1 MKDLD
6 EIKEEKTSMSTVEA
20 IQKTIEEE
28 IRPALQ
34 SHGGDIE
41 YVGFEEETGQLVVR
55 LQGACGTCPFAQE
68 TLRVQ
73 VESVIKS
80 IVPAIK
86 SVIRE
91 A

>member
-1 MKDLD
+1 
-6 EIKEEKTSMSTVEA
+6 MSTSET
-20 IQKTIEEE
+20 IQKVIEEE
-28 IRPALQ
+28 IKPALQ

-41 YVGFEEETGQLVVR
+41 FVGFEEEAGTLVVR
-55 LQGACGTCPFAQE
+55 LVGACGTCPFAQE

-80 IVPAIK
+80 AVPSVK

-91 A
+91 G

>member
-1 MKDLD
+1 MNN
-6 EIKEEKTSMSTVEA
+6 IEA
-20 IQKTIEEE
+20 IQKIIAEE
-28 IRPALQ
+28 IKPALQ

-41 YVGFEEETGQLVVR
+41 FVGFEEEAGQLVVR
-55 LQGACGTCPFAQE
+55 LSGACGTCPFAQE

-80 IVPAIK
+80 IVPAVK

>member
-1 MKDLD
+1 MN
-6 EIKEEKTSMSTVEA
+6 TVET
-20 IQKTIEEE
+20 IQKVIEEE
-28 IRPALQ
+28 IKPALQ

-41 YVGFEEETGQLVVR
+41 FIGFEEEAGQLSVR
-55 LQGACGTCPFAQE
+55 LVGACGTCPFAQE

-80 IVPAIK
+80 VVPAVK

>member
-1 MKDLD
+1 
-6 EIKEEKTSMSTVEA
+6 MSTSET
-20 IQKTIEEE
+20 IQKVIEEE
-28 IRPALQ
+28 IKPALQ

-41 YVGFEEETGQLVVR
+41 FVGFEEEAGTLVVR
-55 LQGACGTCPFAQE
+55 LVGACGTCPFAQE

-80 IVPAIK
+80 AVPAVK

-91 A
+91 G

>member
-1 MKDLD
+1 MN
-6 EIKEEKTSMSTVEA
+6 TVEV
-20 IQKTIEEE
+20 IQKVIEEE
-28 IRPALQ
+28 IKPALQ

-41 YVGFEEETGQLVVR
+41 YVGFEEEAGTLIVR
-55 LQGACGTCPFAQE
+55 LLGACGTCPFAQE

-73 VESVIKS
+73 VEAVIKS
-80 IVPAIK
+80 VAPAVK

>member
-1 MKDLD
+1 
-6 EIKEEKTSMSTVEA
+6 MSTVEA

-80 IVPAIK
+80 IVPAVK
-86 SVIRE
+86 SVVRG

>member
-1 MKDLD
+1 MN
-6 EIKEEKTSMSTVEA
+6 TVEA
-20 IQKTIEEE
+20 IQKVIEEE
-28 IRPALQ
+28 IKPALQ

-41 YVGFEEETGQLVVR
+41 FIGFEEEAGQLSVR
-55 LQGACGTCPFAQE
+55 LAGACGTCPFAQE
-68 TLRVQ
+68 TLRVH

-80 IVPAIK
+80 IVPAVK